1 MSQPLIK
8 RFFDQVGQFDEFDA
22 DVKLAKTTM
31 GHVYMSV
38 YTNAE
43 GTAYAND
50 NVGTPIENR
59 LVFYTRYTL
68 PYTDAANNPVVG
80 KMRIYFVGNDYFEVG
95 NDNETGYWYSIQGL
109 TPYAV
114 NQLT

>member
-1 MSQPLIK
+1 MSRPIIK
-8 RFFDQVGQFDEFDA
+8 RVFNQLGRFDVFDA
-22 DVKLAKTTM
+22 DIKLAKDTM
-31 GHVYMSV
+31 NHVYMNV

-50 NVGTPIENR
+50 NVGQPIENR
-59 LVFYTRYTL
+59 LVYYTRYTL
-68 PYTDAANNPVVG
+68 PYTDAANNAVVG
-80 KMRIYFVGNDYFEVG
+80 KMRIYFVGNNYFEVG

-109 TPYAV
+109 APYEV

>member
-1 MSQPLIK
+1 MSRPIIK
-8 RFFDQVGQFDEFDA
+8 RVFNQQGQFDEFDA
-22 DVKLAKTTM
+22 DVKLSKIAV
-31 GHVYMSV
+31 GHVYINI

-50 NVGTPIENR
+50 NVGNPIENR
-59 LVFYTRYTL
+59 LVYYTRYTL
-68 PYTDAANNPVVG
+68 PYTDALNNAVVG
-80 KMRIYFVGNDYFEVG
+80 KMRIYFIGNNYFEVG